1 MCFFYKTILFIQ
13 SFFRYLAIGDS
24 MNSMSYQYLVGPTT
38 VSNIIAET
46 CAALWNC
53 LAKKVLPFPLSKED
67 WFNIERDFKEQW
79 NFNHCIGAIDGK
91 HVAIQ
96 VFLLF
101 HVI

>member
-1 MCFFYKTILFIQ
+1 MCFFYKTILLIQ

-67 WFNIERDFKEQW
+67 WLNIERDFKEQW

-101 HVI
+101 NVI

>member
-1 MCFFYKTILFIQ
+1 MCFFYKTILLIQ
-13 SFFRYLAIGDS
+13 SFFRYLAIDDS

-53 LAKKVLPFPLSKED
+53 LAKKVLPFSLSKKD
-67 WFNIERDFKEQW
+67 WLNIERDFKEQW

-101 HVI
+101 DVI